1 MNELVEK
8 LLEPVS
14 PDQPCGPDLSYD
26 PRFEELETI
35 LKGKPEVE
43 IGSVQKPAEPP
54 DWGELKEK
62 SAEFLRQSK
71 HLRAATMLCCSL
83 LKTGGVAGFLDGLQ
97 LVRGLLEQYWPVFY
111 PLLDA
116 DDNNDPTQR
125 LNTLLALTAPRGS
138 VSGWLTV
145 VDYLH
150 SAPLFRFKG
159 APPITFDD
167 IQAARRKEAG
177 GEGVPANAPDPAKL
191 ASAIRAAGNGQAVAH
206 HQKLQGALETVRG
219 IDQFLTAT
227 LGSGGT
233 ISFEVLEKTLQ
244 EMLAALEPFLPGT
257 EPATDAASPAT
268 GPPDNVATTG
278 STGFAISGS
287 IRSREDVVRAIDR
300 ICEYYEQVEPC
311 SPVPYLLRRAQ
322 KIATMNFVQAV
333 QELNLA
339 TVESLRPSMGTA
351 VEAGA
356 PPGEPPPP
364 QS

>member
-138 VSGWLTV
+138 VGGWRSVCSGAVGTFAFGGYSFITHFGVRVVHGAWKPSLHLQNTSFGLTV
-145 VDYLH
+145 FL
-150 SAPLFRFKG
+150 SAGFSIPLRTLVLP
-159 APPITFDD
+159 AV
-167 IQAARRKEAG
+167 
-177 GEGVPANAPDPAKL
+177 VPANVQL
-191 ASAIRAAGNGQAVAH
+191 SA
-206 HQKLQGALETVRG
+206 L
-219 IDQFLTAT
+219 
-227 LGSGGT
+227 
-233 ISFEVLEKTLQ
+233 
-244 EMLAALEPFLPGT
+244 
-257 EPATDAASPAT
+257 
-268 GPPDNVATTG
+268 
-278 STGFAISGS
+278 
-287 IRSREDVVRAIDR
+287 
-300 ICEYYEQVEPC
+300 
-311 SPVPYLLRRAQ
+311 
-322 KIATMNFVQAV
+322 
-333 QELNLA
+333 
-339 TVESLRPSMGTA
+339 
-351 VEAGA
+351 
-356 PPGEPPPP
+356 
-364 QS
+364 